1 MAHGKSIQV
10 TKESVIITINGK
22 ENSNVIIA
30 IILLILLVVS
40 GKFPYTSNAKV
51 GCVFPMVI
59 SSEFRM
65 RQHRDD
71 DHREDAPHFATVPCS
86 NLKTDKII

>member
-1 MAHGKSIQV
+1 MAHGRSIQV
-10 TKESVIITINGK
+10 IKESVIITINGK

-51 GCVFPMVI
+51 ECVFPMVI

-65 RQHRDD
+65 RQHRDH
-71 DHREDAPHFATVPCS
+71 DHREDTSHFT
-86 NLKTDKII
+86 NDK